1 MNWSEI
7 EAQMPQ
13 DSATPFRAQIIAH
26 LRDCSGFI
34 PEAILKK
41 VVVLGD
47 AAGRR
52 MLWGIGST
60 GMQNFY
66 LTAEVA
72 ALLPPEVRSTLPIKL
87 HSARKTY
94 LDSYEGPALE
104 LRKTEDLVLLDA
116 LSGDPFPRA
125 LARWIQRVKARF
137 PNWQGFVPADPAF
150 EADEREYKNAAADKL
165 RQALAAA
172 QDDRARLEALHGAMA
187 GINLLQWQVY
197 WPLSPKGD
205 CDHAA
210 MSLAVSALIAAVP
223 DAPRHAAAVASF
235 IAAWMQHCPN
245 PTRDSARQ
253 VAEFA
258 LMLLNPAEALLLR
271 RSFLDAMYFEATGLR
286 FPRGEAAP
294 EYTAELGFAHR
305 IRDALRDKGLAPR
318 DLMDVQ
324 SLLWV
329 AFNAKDAAVT
339 PPTQPIADARNAAMT
354 APTNIIL
361 YGPPGTGKTFAT
373 AYEAVRICLGDAVAV
388 TLRSDRAEL
397 MTLYRKLV
405 SEGRIEFVTFHQS
418 FSYEDFVE
426 GLRPTTD
433 KAKDDTE
440 SEVPASAGFSLKP
453 HAGVFK
459 QISERARLDTGSA
472 AKSTGSSAENRLDRN
487 RNLFKLSL
495 IGSDWRARLEK
506 SLEDSKMFWGF
517 GGRVDWSPS
526 EYEQFEA
533 IKARWREDH
542 PDANGRYADISGSWY
557 FRAGVEIDDY
567 VVLTV
572 GKNQIVAIGR
582 VTGAYE
588 FISAEDEFP
597 HARSVEWIWSDIE
610 GADRSAF
617 YPEKFSAFQPIYKLD
632 DAAIDWDGLES
643 IAYKRDALP
652 PTAGARD
659 FVLIIDEINRANIS
673 KVFGELITLLEVDK
687 RLGCLNEVRLR
698 LPYSGTSFGVPSNLH
713 IIGTMNTADRSIALL
728 DTALRR
734 RFTFQELMPD
744 VNALR
749 AALAES
755 GLAADNLDGIN
766 LCRML
771 TTLNERIEYLFDRD
785 HQIGHGFF
793 TSCSN
798 KAGVEDVM
806 RHKIIPLLSEY
817 FYDDWSK
824 VAAVLGDR
832 PDAAQTHFLDAKRLA
847 PPDSLAAD
855 DMAEEKWRWSV
866 KSEFDFAKFQAP

>member
-72 ALLPPEVRSTLPIKL
+72 ALLPPEVCSTLPIKL

-104 LRKTEDLVLLDA
+104 LRKPEDLVLLDA

-150 EADEREYKNAAADKL
+150 EADEREYKDAAADKL

-223 DAPRHAAAVASF
+223 DAQGHPAAVASF

-286 FPRGEAAP
+286 FPRGEAAQ

-329 AFNAKDAAVT
+329 AFNAKDVAVT
-339 PPTQPIADARNAAMT
+339 PPTEPISDVRNAAMT
-354 APTNIIL
+354 TPTNLIL

-388 TLRSDRAEL
+388 PLRVDRVGL

-433 KAKDDTE
+433 KAKDDNLE
-440 SEVPASAGFSLKP
+440 SDTPATGGFSLRP

-459 QISERARLDTGSA
+459 QISERARLDTG
-472 AKSTGSSAENRLDRN
+472 TVAEIRLDRN
-487 RNLFKLSL
+487 RNIFKLSL
-495 IGSDWRARLEK
+495 IGSDWRARLAK
-506 SLEDSKMFWGF
+506 SLEDSRMLWGF
-517 GGRVDWSPS
+517 GGKVDWSIA

-533 IKARWREDH
+533 VKARWCSDH
-542 PDANGRYADISGSWY
+542 PDANGRYADISGTWS
-557 FRAGVEIDDY
+557 FRSGVEIGDY

-572 GKNQIVAIGR
+572 GKNQIVAVGR
-582 VTGAYE
+582 VSGAYE
-588 FISAEDEFP
+588 FLAEEDEFP
-597 HARSVEWIWSDIE
+597 HARRVEWIWSDAD

-617 YPEKFSAFQPIYKLD
+617 YPEKFSSFQPIYKLD
-632 DAAIDWDGLES
+632 DASIDWDGLES
-643 IAYKRDALP
+643 IVYNRDALP

-673 KVFGELITLLEVDK
+673 KVFGELITLLEADK

-698 LPYSGTSFGVPSNLH
+698 LPYSEPRFGVPSNLH

-744 VNALR
+744 VSALR
-749 AALAES
+749 AALAER
-755 GLAADNLDGIN
+755 GLDANNLDGIN
-766 LCRML
+766 LCRLL
-771 TTLNERIEYLFDRD
+771 TTINERIEYLFDRD

-793 TSCSN
+793 TGCTD

-806 RHKIIPLLSEY
+806 RHKVIPLLSEY

-832 PDAAQTHFLDAKRLA
+832 AGSGQTYFLEAKRLA

-855 DMAEEKWRWSV
+855 DMGEEKWRWSV
-866 KSEFDFAKFQAP
+866 RSDFDFAKFQAP